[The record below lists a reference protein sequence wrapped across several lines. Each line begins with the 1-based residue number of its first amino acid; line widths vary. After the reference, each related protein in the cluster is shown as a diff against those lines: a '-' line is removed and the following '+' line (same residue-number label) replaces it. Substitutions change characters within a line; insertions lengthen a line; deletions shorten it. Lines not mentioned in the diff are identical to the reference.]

1 MYRLF
6 VSIPNG
12 TPPPL
17 RLRRNMPRKDSDYC
31 FNPQR
36 DAAALA
42 TSSKPSTSIL
52 MKSFQSPT
60 GRRRPCDSRT
70 LHLPTPLPLVSHS
83 PPAPPPSLPPLPTT
97 LPPPS

>member
-1 MYRLF
+1 MTETGFNPQRDAAALATCLQISARYFCL

-17 RLRRNMPRKDSDYC
+17 RRASEEDRAYVMRGFNPQRDAAALATYFALCHPREVQC

-42 TSSKPSTSIL
+42 TK
-52 MKSFQSPT
+52 M
-60 GRRRPCDSRT
+60 
-70 LHLPTPLPLVSHS
+70 LPMQ
-83 PPAPPPSLPPLPTT
+83 
-97 LPPPS
+97 